1 MNWIYH
7 LIPGL
12 FFIILMGGCAAPR
25 TTVLLPEPPPLTG
38 EYERYLPPE
47 KAATPDT
54 LSDVA
59 ERADGV
65 LSLPAALSRAL
76 LHNPALAAFS
86 YEIRAAEARALQS
99 GLYPNPEVG
108 IELENFAGSGAFS
121 GTGELETTLFLGQSI
136 LLGGKRGK
144 AIRAATL
151 ESALAA
157 WDYESA
163 RLDVLTAVRQ
173 AFVEVLFDQ
182 QRVELNKELVQLAEQ
197 LLQTIDRR
205 VKAGKV
211 SPAELARAQVR
222 LSAQRVELL
231 RARRELEAARI
242 RLASTWGARNAGFTR
257 VAGVLDTLYAIPPR
271 EKLIPLLGQNPDW
284 TRFET
289 ALQQRQA
296 VIALED
302 ARRIPDPTIS
312 GGVRRFNGTND
323 NAFVAG
329 ISIPLP
335 LSDRNQG
342 AREEARVR
350 FSQTMREKQAMEV
363 RLAADLAQVYSRL
376 QNVYQEATALRDQ
389 ILPEAQRAFETINE
403 GYLQGRFNFLDVL
416 DAQRTL
422 FEARGQ
428 YLRALADFH
437 TNTAEIERLIAQ
449 GIHTGEK

>member
-1 MNWIYH
+1 MNWIY
-7 LIPGL
+7 LLLPGL
-12 FFIILMGGCAAPR
+12 IFIILMGGCAAPR
-25 TTVLLPEPPPLTG
+25 TTILLPEPPPLTG

-54 LSDVA
+54 LSDVTESPA
-59 ERADGV
+59 GV
-65 LSLPAALSRAL
+65 LTLPEALSRAL

-86 YEIRAAEARALQS
+86 YEIRAAEARALQA

-108 IELENFAGSGAFS
+108 IELENFAGSGIFS

-136 LLGGKRGK
+136 LLGGKRRK
-144 AIRAATL
+144 AIRAAAL

-163 RLDVLTAVRQ
+163 RLDVFTEVRR
-173 AFVEVLFDQ
+173 AFVEVISAQ
-182 QRVELNKELVQLAEQ
+182 QRVELNEELLQLAGQ

-211 SPAELARAQVR
+211 SPAELSRAQVR
-222 LSAQRVELL
+222 LSTQRVELE
-231 RARRELEAARI
+231 RARRELEAARM
-242 RLASTWGARNAGFTR
+242 RLASTWGSRSAGFTR
-257 VAGVLDTLYAIPPR
+257 AAGLLDTLYAIPPQ
-271 EKLIPLLGQNPDW
+271 EKLIPLLRQNPDLA
-284 TRFET
+284 RFDT

-312 GGVRRFNGTND
+312 GGVRRINGTND
-323 NAFVAG
+323 NAVIAG
-329 ISIPLP
+329 LSIPLP

-350 FSQTMREKQAMEV
+350 LSQTLREKQAVEV
-363 RLAADLAQVYSRL
+363 QLEAALSQAYSRL
-376 QNVYQEATALRDQ
+376 QSVYHEAATLRDQ
-389 ILPEAQRAFETINE
+389 ILPEAQKAFETIHE

-416 DAQRTL
+416 DTQRTL
-422 FEARGQ
+422 FAARGQ
-428 YLRALADFH
+428 YLRARADFH
-437 TNTAEIERLIAQ
+437 TITAEIERLIAQ
-449 GIHTGEK
+449 EISTGGK